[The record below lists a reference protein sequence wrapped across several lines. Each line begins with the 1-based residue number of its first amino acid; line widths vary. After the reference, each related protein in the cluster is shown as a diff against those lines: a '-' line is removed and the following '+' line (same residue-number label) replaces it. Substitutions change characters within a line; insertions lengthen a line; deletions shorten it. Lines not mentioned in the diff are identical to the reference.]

1 MADVQKLEKLAKLV
15 RYLILKMT
23 TEAGSGH
30 PTPNFKFAEVA
41 TDSFSQVGFLK
52 PNPDSRFVPNKGFL
66 EERFHFH
73 QY

>member
-1 MADVQKLEKLAKLV
+1 MVDIEKLA
-15 RYLILKMT
+15 RFFILKMT
-23 TEAGSGH
+23 TKAGSGH

-52 PNPDSRFVPNKGFL
+52 PNPERRFVPNKGFQQ
-66 EERFHFH
+66 ERFHLH